1 MTKKVMIIDDELDI
15 RMYLEAALEDNG
27 YQTCGVGESQSIL
40 DAVIDQEPDLI
51 VLDIM
56 MPRRSGVSVYKEFR
70 TSEAFRNIPV
80 VIISGMLVAENSIEE
95 EFKKLIGD
103 ETIPMPNGFI
113 EKPIKLPALLGLV
126 EKLSR

>member
-70 TSEAFRNIPV
+70 TSEAFKNIPV
-80 VIISGMLVAENSIEE
+80 VIISGMLVAKNSIEE